1 MDQPATFPATSA
13 VLDAVALC
21 DQTLSLH
28 ATRVRVPTYDRASLT
43 PAVVHLSVGGFHR
56 AHQLVYFDDLAE
68 QGCSDWGVVGVGLHT
83 VTMRD
88 ALAPQ
93 DHLFT
98 VVERDGDGDRARVI
112 GALVDYHFAPDSPEA
127 VLARLTDD
135 RTRLV
140 TMTLTGTAYRI
151 DPRTGELD
159 PDEEML
165 ADLADP
171 HSPSSVFGYLVE
183 ALDRRRRAGQ
193 RPFTVLSCDNMEHNG
208 RAARAAVVGL
218 ARLRDEVL
226 ARWIADSVSFPS
238 SMVDRITPWTSTA
251 DRDDIARTFGVD
263 DRWPVITEA
272 FSQWIVEDD
281 FCNGRPPLEDVG
293 VGFVA
298 DVTRHQLMKTR
309 LLNGS
314 HSALGYLG
322 HLAGL
327 DRIDEVMDD
336 EVLREYVTRLM
347 AEEIAPLLPRPAG
360 IDLAAYQQTLLERF
374 ANPAIGDRLERLCRR
389 GSSKVPD
396 HLLPSLRAALEQ
408 GRPFELLALA
418 VAGWFR
424 YLRGVDLAGR
434 PIEVEDEHAERL
446 TQLARAAGSDPR
458 PLLAERSLF
467 GDLADEPH
475 LVEALASALQRLDRD
490 GVRATL
496 ATALRARPAA
506 RRPAALAV
514 DDDVPAAQEQLA

>member
-1 MDQPATFPATSA
+1 
-13 VLDAVALC
+13 
-21 DQTLSLH
+21 
-28 ATRVRVPTYDRASLT
+28 
-43 PAVVHLSVGGFHR
+43 
-56 AHQLVYFDDLAE
+56 
-68 QGCSDWGVVGVGLHT
+68 
-83 VTMRD
+83 
-88 ALAPQ
+88 
-93 DHLFT
+93 
-98 VVERDGDGDRARVI
+98 
-112 GALVDYHFAPDSPEA
+112 
-127 VLARLTDD
+127 
-135 RTRLV
+135 
-140 TMTLTGTAYRI
+140 
-151 DPRTGELD
+151 
-159 PDEEML
+159 
-165 ADLADP
+165 
-171 HSPSSVFGYLVE
+171 
-183 ALDRRRRAGQ
+183 
-193 RPFTVLSCDNMEHNG
+193 
-208 RAARAAVVGL
+208 VVGL

-272 FSQWIVEDD
+272 FSQWVVEDD
-281 FCNGRPPLEDVG
+281 FCNGRPPLEAVG

-298 DVTRHQLMKTR
+298 DVTGHQLMKTR

-327 DRIDEVMDD
+327 ERIDEVMHD

-347 AEEIAPLLPRPAG
+347 AEEIGPLLPRPAG
-360 IDLAAYQQTLLERF
+360 IDLAAYQQSLLERF

-408 GRPFELLALA
+408 DRPFELLALA

-424 YLRGVDLAGR
+424 YLRGVDLAGQ

-446 TQLARAAGSDPR
+446 TQLARAAGSDPW

-467 GDLADEPH
+467 GDLADDPR

-496 ATALRARPAA
+496 ATALHARPAA

-514 DDDVPAAQEQLA
+514 DDVPAAQEQLA